1 MSQQLADRAN
11 DLDFLSS
18 LVKKAEKG
26 GADAADAVLFESMSL
41 EVSYRLGKREDLERS
56 ESKDL
61 GLRIFKGQKQA
72 IVSSTDITESSLD
85 ELLKRGL
92 SMAAAMPDDPYCGLA
107 DTDHLSK
114 NHPDLDLNEDHDPAP
129 EALYYLAAKAEEAA
143 LAVDG
148 VSNSENA
155 GAGWNRN
162 RIALVTSSGFT
173 GSYATSSHSIF
184 ASVIAGE
191 GTAMER
197 DYDFSS
203 ARHTADLDTPEKI
216 GTKAGE
222 QAVKRLKPRKVESQQ
237 VPVLFDPRVSRSIL
251 GHFSSAIGGTSV
263 ARGTS
268 FLKDSLDTAVFK
280 PDIVIV
286 DDPHRPRGLASKPFD
301 GEGVTNRKW
310 LLVDQGVLTTWVLD
324 SASARQLELQTTG
337 HASRGTSGP
346 PSPNTT
352 NLYMQ
357 PGDQS
362 PEELIGGIDDGLY
375 VTELIGFGVN
385 GVTGDYS
392 RGGAGFWIEK
402 GELAYPVSEL
412 TIAGNLRDMFLE
424 TTPANDLIFRYGSN
438 APTLRID
445 GLMVAGT

>member
-1 MSQQLADRAN
+1 MSQHLADRAN
-11 DLDFLSS
+11 DLDFLSN

-26 GADAADAVLFESMSL
+26 GADAADAVLFASMSL

-72 IVSSTDITESSLD
+72 IVSSTDITASSLD
-85 ELLKRGL
+85 ELLERGL

-114 NHPDLDLNEDHDPAP
+114 NHPDLDLNEDHEPAP
-129 EALYYLAAKAEEAA
+129 EALYDLAAKAEEAA

-203 ARHTADLDTPEKI
+203 ARHTADLDAPEKI

-222 QAVKRLKPRKVESQQ
+222 QAVKRLKPRKVESRQ

-310 LLVDQGVLTTWVLD
+310 LLVDRGVLTTWVLD

-362 PEELIGGIDDGLY
+362 PEELIGGINDGLY

-385 GVTGDYS
+385 SVTGDYS

-412 TIAGNLRDMFLE
+412 TIAGKLRDMFLE
-424 TTPANDLIFRYGSN
+424 STPANDLIFRYGSN

>member
-61 GLRIFKGQKQA
+61 GLRIFKGKKQA
-72 IVSSTDITESSLD
+72 IVSSTDITASSLD
-85 ELLKRGL
+85 ELLERGL

-114 NHPDLDLNEDHDPAP
+114 NHPDLDLNEDHEPAP
-129 EALYYLAAKAEEAA
+129 EALYDLAAKAEEAA

-203 ARHTADLDTPEKI
+203 ARHTADLDAPEKI

-222 QAVKRLKPRKVESQQ
+222 QAVKRLKPRKVESRQ

-362 PEELIGGIDDGLY
+362 PEELIGGIDEGLY

-392 RGGAGFWIEK
+392 RGGAGFWIKK

>member
-26 GADAADAVLFESMSL
+26 GADAADAVLFKSMSL

-61 GLRIFKGQKQA
+61 GLRIFKGKKQA
-72 IVSSTDITESSLD
+72 IVSSTDITASSLD
-85 ELLKRGL
+85 ELLERGL

-114 NHPDLDLNEDHDPAP
+114 NHPDLDLNEDHEPAP
-129 EALYYLAAKAEEAA
+129 EALYDLAAKAEEAA

-191 GTAMER
+191 GTTMER

-203 ARHTADLDTPEKI
+203 ARHTADLDAPEKI

-251 GHFSSAIGGTSV
+251 GHFSSAISGTSV

-268 FLKDSLDTAVFK
+268 FLKDRLDTAVFK

-286 DDPHRPRGLASKPFD
+286 DDPHRPRGLESKPFD
-301 GEGVTNRKW
+301 GEGVSNRKW

-424 TTPANDLIFRYGSN
+424 TTPANDLMFRYGSN

>member
-41 EVSYRLGKREDLERS
+41 EVSYRLGKREDLERA

-72 IVSSTDITESSLD
+72 IVSSTDITASSLD
-85 ELLKRGL
+85 ELLERGL

-114 NHPDLDLNEDHDPAP
+114 NHPDLDLNEDHEPAP
-129 EALYYLAAKAEEAA
+129 EALYDLAAKAEEAA

-203 ARHTADLDTPEKI
+203 ARHTADLDAPEKI

-237 VPVLFDPRVSRSIL
+237 VPVLFEPRVSRSIL

-286 DDPHRPRGLASKPFD
+286 DDPHRLRGLASKPFD

-337 HASRGTSGP
+337 HASRGTSSP

-412 TIAGNLRDMFLE
+412 TIAGNLKDMFLE

>member
-18 LVKKAEKG
+18 LVKKAEKD

-251 GHFSSAIGGTSV
+251 GHFSSAISGTSV

-424 TTPANDLIFRYGSN
+424 TTPANDLMFRYGSN

>member
-61 GLRIFKGQKQA
+61 GLRIFKGKKQA
-72 IVSSTDITESSLD
+72 IVSSTDITASSLD
-85 ELLKRGL
+85 ELLERGL

-114 NHPDLDLNEDHDPAP
+114 NHPDLDLNEDHEPAP
-129 EALYYLAAKAEEAA
+129 EALYDLAARAEEAA

-203 ARHTADLDTPEKI
+203 ARHTADLDAPEKI
-216 GTKAGE
+216 GAKAGE
-222 QAVKRLKPRKVESQQ
+222 QAVKRLNPRKVESQR

-251 GHFSSAIGGTSV
+251 GHFSGAISGTSV

-268 FLKDSLDTAVFK
+268 FLKDSLNTAVFK
-280 PDIVIV
+280 SDIAIV

-310 LLVDQGVLTTWVLD
+310 RLVDQGVLTTWVLD

-375 VTELIGFGVN
+375 ITELIGFGVN

-392 RGGAGFWIEK
+392 RGGAGFWIKK
-402 GELAYPVSEL
+402 GELAFPVSEL
-412 TIAGNLRDMFLE
+412 TVAGNLKDMFLE

>member
-41 EVSYRLGKREDLERS
+41 EVSYRLGKREDMERS

-72 IVSSTDITESSLD
+72 IVSSTDITASSLD
-85 ELLKRGL
+85 ELLERGL

-114 NHPDLDLNEDHDPAP
+114 NHPDLDLNEDHEPAP
-129 EALYYLAAKAEEAA
+129 EALYDLAAKAEEAA

-203 ARHTADLDTPEKI
+203 ARHTADLDAPEKI

-251 GHFSSAIGGTSV
+251 GHFSSAISGTSV

-424 TTPANDLIFRYGSN
+424 TTPANDLMFRYGSN

>member
-72 IVSSTDITESSLD
+72 IVSSTDITASSLD
-85 ELLKRGL
+85 ELLERGL

-114 NHPDLDLNEDHDPAP
+114 NHPDLDLNEDHEPAP
-129 EALYYLAAKAEEAA
+129 EALYDLAAKAEEAA

-203 ARHTADLDTPEKI
+203 ARHTADLDAPEKI

-251 GHFSSAIGGTSV
+251 GHFSSAISGTSV

>member
-61 GLRIFKGQKQA
+61 GLRIFKGKKQA
-72 IVSSTDITESSLD
+72 IVSSTDITASSLD
-85 ELLKRGL
+85 ELLERGL

-129 EALYYLAAKAEEAA
+129 EALYDLAAKAEEAA

-191 GTAMER
+191 GTGMER

-203 ARHTADLDTPEKI
+203 ARHTADLDAPEKI

-251 GHFSSAIGGTSV
+251 GHFSSAISGTSV

-310 LLVDQGVLTTWVLD
+310 LLVNQGVLTTWVLD

>member
-18 LVKKAEKG
+18 LVKKAEKD

-72 IVSSTDITESSLD
+72 IVSSTDITASSLD
-85 ELLKRGL
+85 ELLERGL

-114 NHPDLDLNEDHDPAP
+114 NHPDLDLNEDHEPAP
-129 EALYYLAAKAEEAA
+129 EALYDLAAKAEEAA

-173 GSYATSSHSIF
+173 GTYATSSHSIF

-203 ARHTADLDTPEKI
+203 ARHTADLDAPEKI
-216 GTKAGE
+216 GAKAGE
-222 QAVKRLKPRKVESQQ
+222 QAVKRLKPRKVESRQ

>member
-61 GLRIFKGQKQA
+61 GLRIFKGKKQA
-72 IVSSTDITESSLD
+72 IVSSTDITASSLD
-85 ELLKRGL
+85 ELLERGL

-129 EALYYLAAKAEEAA
+129 EALYDLAAKAEEAA

-203 ARHTADLDTPEKI
+203 ARHTADLDAPEKI

-251 GHFSSAIGGTSV
+251 GHFSSAISGTSV

-268 FLKDSLDTAVFK
+268 FLKDRLDTAVFK
-280 PDIVIV
+280 PDIVVV

>member
-61 GLRIFKGQKQA
+61 GLRIFKGKKQA
-72 IVSSTDITESSLD
+72 IVSSTDITASSLD

-203 ARHTADLDTPEKI
+203 ARHTADLDAPEKI

-251 GHFSSAIGGTSV
+251 GHFSSAISGTSV

-268 FLKDSLDTAVFK
+268 FLKDRLDTAVFK

-424 TTPANDLIFRYGSN
+424 TTPANDLMFRYGSN

>member
-72 IVSSTDITESSLD
+72 IVSSTDITASSLD
-85 ELLKRGL
+85 ELLERGL

-114 NHPDLDLNEDHDPAP
+114 NHPDLDLNEDHEPAP
-129 EALYYLAAKAEEAA
+129 EALYDLAAKAEEAA

-162 RIALVTSSGFT
+162 HIALVTSSGFT
-173 GSYATSSHSIF
+173 GTYATSSHSIF

-203 ARHTADLDTPEKI
+203 ARHTADLDAPEKI

-222 QAVKRLKPRKVESQQ
+222 QAVKRLKPRKVESRQ

-362 PEELIGGIDDGLY
+362 PEELIGGINDGLY

-412 TIAGNLRDMFLE
+412 TIAGNLKDMFLE

>member
-61 GLRIFKGQKQA
+61 GLRIFKGKKQA
-72 IVSSTDITESSLD
+72 IVSSTDITASSLD
-85 ELLKRGL
+85 ELLERGL

-114 NHPDLDLNEDHDPAP
+114 NHPDLDLNEDHEPAP
-129 EALYYLAAKAEEAA
+129 EALYDLAAKAEEAA

-203 ARHTADLDTPEKI
+203 ARHTADLDAPEKI

-251 GHFSSAIGGTSV
+251 GHFSSAISGTSV

>member
-72 IVSSTDITESSLD
+72 IVSSTDITASSLD
-85 ELLKRGL
+85 ELLERGL

-129 EALYYLAAKAEEAA
+129 EALYDLAAKAEEAA

-203 ARHTADLDTPEKI
+203 ARHTADLDAPEKI

-251 GHFSSAIGGTSV
+251 GHFSSAISGTSV

-424 TTPANDLIFRYGSN
+424 TTPANDLMFRYGSN

>member
-61 GLRIFKGQKQA
+61 GLRIFKGKKQA
-72 IVSSTDITESSLD
+72 IVSSTDITASSLD
-85 ELLKRGL
+85 ELLERGL

-129 EALYYLAAKAEEAA
+129 EALYDLAAKAEEAA

-203 ARHTADLDTPEKI
+203 ARHTADLDAPEKI
-216 GTKAGE
+216 GAKAGE
-222 QAVKRLKPRKVESQQ
+222 QAVKRLKPRKVESRK

-251 GHFSSAIGGTSV
+251 GHFSSAISGTSV

-362 PEELIGGIDDGLY
+362 PEELIGGINDGLY

-424 TTPANDLIFRYGSN
+424 TTPANDLMFRYGSN

>member
-61 GLRIFKGQKQA
+61 GLRIFKGKKQA
-72 IVSSTDITESSLD
+72 IVSSTDITASSLD
-85 ELLKRGL
+85 ELLERGL

-129 EALYYLAAKAEEAA
+129 EALYDLAAKAEEAA

-203 ARHTADLDTPEKI
+203 ARHTADLDAPEKI

-251 GHFSSAIGGTSV
+251 GHFSSAISGTSV

-402 GELAYPVSEL
+402 GELAFPVSEL

>member
-61 GLRIFKGQKQA
+61 GLRIFKGKKQA
-72 IVSSTDITESSLD
+72 IVSSTDITASSLD
-85 ELLKRGL
+85 ELLERGL

-129 EALYYLAAKAEEAA
+129 EALYDLAAKAEEAA

-191 GTAMER
+191 GTGMER

-251 GHFSSAIGGTSV
+251 GHFSSAISGTSV

-268 FLKDSLDTAVFK
+268 FLKDRLDTAVFK

-424 TTPANDLIFRYGSN
+424 TTPANDLMFRYGSN

>member
-72 IVSSTDITESSLD
+72 IVSSTDLTASSLD

-114 NHPDLDLNEDHDPAP
+114 NHPDLDLNEDHEPAP
-129 EALYYLAAKAEEAA
+129 EALYDLAAKAEEAA

-173 GSYATSSHSIF
+173 GTYATSSHSIF

-203 ARHTADLDTPEKI
+203 ARHTADLDAPEKI
-216 GTKAGE
+216 GAKAGE
-222 QAVKRLKPRKVESQQ
+222 QAVKRLKPRKVESRQ

-310 LLVDQGVLTTWVLD
+310 LLVNQGVLTTWVLD

-375 VTELIGFGVN
+375 ITELIGFGVN

-392 RGGAGFWIEK
+392 RGGAGFWIKK
-402 GELAYPVSEL
+402 GELAFPVSEL
-412 TIAGNLRDMFLE
+412 TVAGNLKDMFLE

>member
-61 GLRIFKGQKQA
+61 GLRIFKGKKQA
-72 IVSSTDITESSLD
+72 IVSSTDITASSLD
-85 ELLKRGL
+85 ELLERGL

-129 EALYYLAAKAEEAA
+129 EALYDLAAKAEEAA

-251 GHFSSAIGGTSV
+251 GHFSSAISGTSV

-268 FLKDSLDTAVFK
+268 FLKDRLDTAVFK

-424 TTPANDLIFRYGSN
+424 TTPANDLMFRYGSN

>member
-72 IVSSTDITESSLD
+72 IVSSTDITASSLD
-85 ELLKRGL
+85 ELLERGL

-129 EALYYLAAKAEEAA
+129 EALYDLAAKAEEAA

-203 ARHTADLDTPEKI
+203 ARHTADLDAPEKI

-222 QAVKRLKPRKVESQQ
+222 QAVKRLKPRKVESRQ

-280 PDIVIV
+280 PDI
-286 DDPHRPRGLASKPFD
+286 
-301 GEGVTNRKW
+301 
-310 LLVDQGVLTTWVLD
+310 
-324 SASARQLELQTTG
+324 
-337 HASRGTSGP
+337 GP

-357 PGDQS
+357 PGDLS

>member
-26 GADAADAVLFESMSL
+26 GADAADAVFFESMSL

-72 IVSSTDITESSLD
+72 IVSSTDITASSLD
-85 ELLKRGL
+85 ELLERGL

-114 NHPDLDLNEDHDPAP
+114 NHPDLDLNEDHEPAP
-129 EALYYLAAKAEEAA
+129 EALYDLAAKAEEAA

-173 GSYATSSHSIF
+173 GTYATSSHSIF

-203 ARHTADLDTPEKI
+203 ARHTADLDAPEKI

-222 QAVKRLKPRKVESQQ
+222 QAVKRLNPRKVESQQ
-237 VPVLFDPRVSRSIL
+237 DPVLFDPRVSRSIL
-251 GHFSSAIGGTSV
+251 GHFSGAISGTSV

-268 FLKDSLDTAVFK
+268 FLKDSLNTAVFK
-280 PDIVIV
+280 SDIAIV

-310 LLVDQGVLTTWVLD
+310 RLVDQGVLTTWVLD

-375 VTELIGFGVN
+375 ITELIGFGVN

-392 RGGAGFWIEK
+392 RGGAGFWIKK

-412 TIAGNLRDMFLE
+412 TVAGNLKDMFLE

>member
-61 GLRIFKGQKQA
+61 GLRIFKGKKQA
-72 IVSSTDITESSLD
+72 IVSSTDITASSLD
-85 ELLKRGL
+85 ELLERGL

-129 EALYYLAAKAEEAA
+129 EALYDLAAKAEEAA

-203 ARHTADLDTPEKI
+203 ARHTADLDAPEKI

-251 GHFSSAIGGTSV
+251 GHFSSAISGTSV

-268 FLKDSLDTAVFK
+268 FLKDRLDTAVFK

-424 TTPANDLIFRYGSN
+424 TTPANDLMFRYGSN

>member
-1 MSQQLADRAN
+1 MSQQLADKTN
-11 DLDFLSS
+11 DLDLLSS

-61 GLRIFKGQKQA
+61 GLRIFLGQKQA
-72 IVSSTDITESSLD
+72 IVSSTDITASSLD
-85 ELLKRGL
+85 ELLERGL

-114 NHPDLDLNEDHDPAP
+114 SYPDLDLNEDHEPAP
-129 EALYYLAAKAEEAA
+129 EALYDLAAKAEEAA

-148 VSNSENA
+148 VSNSESA

-162 RIALVTSSGFT
+162 RIALVTSDGFT
-173 GSYATSSHSIF
+173 GTYATSSHSIF

-203 ARHTADLDTPEKI
+203 ARHTADLDAPEKI
-216 GTKAGE
+216 GKNAGE
-222 QAVKRLKPRKVESQQ
+222 QAVKRLRPRKVESQE

-251 GHFSSAIGGTSV
+251 GHFSNAISGTSI

-301 GEGVTNRKW
+301 GEGVTNQKW
-310 LLVDQGVLTTWVLD
+310 LLVNQGILTTWVLD
-324 SASARQLELQTTG
+324 SASARQLELRTTG

-346 PSPNTT
+346 PAPNTT

-357 PGDQS
+357 PGNQS
-362 PEELIGGIDDGLY
+362 PEELIGGIDNGLY
-375 VTELIGFGVN
+375 ITELIGFGVN

-392 RGGAGFWIEK
+392 RGAAGFWIEK

-424 TTPANDLIFRYGSN
+424 TTPANDLVFRYGSN